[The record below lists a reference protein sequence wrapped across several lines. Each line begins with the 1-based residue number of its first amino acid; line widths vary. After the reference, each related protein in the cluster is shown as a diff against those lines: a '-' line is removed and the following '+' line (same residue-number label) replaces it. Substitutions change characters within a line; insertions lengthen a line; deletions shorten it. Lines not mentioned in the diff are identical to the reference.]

1 MVEKSTN
8 DGKDVKESKNN
19 THNFAKKVTGNVLS
33 QTIFVFT
40 PKGDVIELPNNS
52 TALDFAFHIH
62 TQIGYKTIGSKVN
75 DKIVQLDH
83 VLKNGDKVEVLTSKN
98 LKGPGKDWINMETD

>member
-1 MVEKSTN
+1 MELQHIGNIKKKIKNKNDEYYAAVKMVEKSTN
-8 DGKDVKESKNN
+8 DGKDVKESKDN

-62 TQIGYKTIGSKVN
+62 TQT
-75 DKIVQLDH
+75 
-83 VLKNGDKVEVLTSKN
+83 
-98 LKGPGKDWINMETD
+98 